1 MKISQQLEIPEEEIQ
16 LSYVRASGPG
26 GQNVNKV
33 ATAVQLR
40 FDAANSP
47 SLPDDVR
54 ARLLKLAGHRATDDG
69 VIVIE
74 SKTARSQIRNREL
87 ALSRFRDLVRQ
98 AERKPR
104 RRIPTAPSAAARKR
118 QKEQKRRQS
127 RKKRERLWSPQDE

>member
-1 MKISQQLEIPEEEIQ
+1 MKISQNIGIPEEEIQ

-47 SLPDDVR
+47 SLPDEVR

-74 SKTARSQIRNREL
+74 AKTARSQIRNREL
-87 ALSRFRDLVRQ
+87 ALSRFRDLLRQ

-104 RRIPTAPSAAARKR
+104 RRIATAPSAGVIER
-118 QKEQKRRQS
+118 QIEQKRRQS
-127 RKKRERLWSPQDE
+127 RKKRERRWSPQGE